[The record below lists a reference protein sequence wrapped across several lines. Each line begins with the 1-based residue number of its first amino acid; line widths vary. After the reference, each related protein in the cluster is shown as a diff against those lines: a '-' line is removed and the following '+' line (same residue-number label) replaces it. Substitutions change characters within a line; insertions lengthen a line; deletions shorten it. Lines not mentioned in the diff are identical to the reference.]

1 MKVVVDTN
9 VFISGVF
16 FGGKPQRVLEK
27 IVDGEVC
34 GLCSVEILNEYR
46 GIIKRMVEK
55 KGGTLNPG
63 FLNPFYS
70 KLQFVAVSTVVKDFL
85 TRFSRVKL
93 IPYVLLFPMSLYKDD
108 DYDWGSD

>member
-46 GIIKRMVEK
+46 GIVKRMVEK
-55 KGGTLNPG
+55 KGGTLDPG

-70 KLQFVAVSTVVKDFL
+70 KLQFVAVSTVVPGF
-85 TRFSRVKL
+85 
-93 IPYVLLFPMSLYKDD
+93 
-108 DYDWGSD
+108 